1 MPIIEALRGYQIRL
15 VDLPP
20 LPPGI
25 TLGTVVPSAVTA
37 EEGNV
42 IMKLIRELERSPKLA
57 KLVKTLNRDANG
69 GACVCEGCGFRD
81 EDAGLFDAHHRR
93 PLHVGVQVTTPGIMS
108 LLCPTCHRVLHR
120 LATKPHLP
128 MEIADLRTWHA
139 GRASAAVK
147 DAAD

>member
-69 GACVCEGCGFRD
+69 GACVCEGCGFHD
-81 EDAGLFDAHHRR
+81 VDTGLFDAHHRR